1 MRDHAIRSTFAL
13 VIRRLVSTLARSLT
27 LPLVVVGVAALW
39 NAAPAVACETY
50 PNSAHCYSETEW
62 NMASSPSEEVFGIY
76 TNLLAYYGSVPHR
89 SGYAAFIT
97 DEEWVDFPKF
107 NAQAWVEGG
116 IIIGNYETET
126 TPKYFWA
133 RRYNSEENTFL
144 KFVYPG
150 EAPYSTK
157 IGLYIDE
164 PHGAN
169 GEWCITW
176 AWDTKPDECFT
187 HFPKSSKRVQT
198 GMEYG
203 DINSSG
209 ATNNGYSLPWDEW
222 NNGTWH
228 ESWAGAENEAEINW
242 EHIESPLCV
251 SAPIAGHNKGSVA
264 FAVPGC

>member
-1 MRDHAIRSTFAL
+1 MRDLSM
-13 VIRRLVSTLARSLT
+13 RLPFRFVSHCFGSMLARSLA
-27 LPLVVVGVAALW
+27 LSVVVVG
-39 NAAPAVACETY
+39 AVALCDAVPAAACESY
-50 PNSAHCYSETEW
+50 PESNHCYAETEW
-62 NMASSPSEEVFGIY
+62 NMMSSPSEEVFGIY
-76 TNLLAYYGSVPHR
+76 TNLLAYYGSVPFR
-89 SGYAAFIT
+89 SGYDAFIT
-97 DEEWVDFPKF
+97 NEEWVSFPKL
-107 NAQAWVEGG
+107 NPKAWVEGG
-116 IIIGNYETET
+116 IIIGNAETET

-133 RRYNSEENTFL
+133 RSYNAELGSL
-144 KFVYPG
+144 VKFVYPG
-150 EAPYSTK
+150 EAPYNTK

-187 HFPKSSKRVQT
+187 HFPKSSKRVET
-198 GMEYG
+198 GMEYA

-242 EHIESPLCV
+242 EHLEKPLCV
-251 SAPIAGHNKGSVA
+251 SAPISGHNKGSVA